1 LKIIGVLESN
11 VKIFDTDRLVK
22 FDVVP
27 FIILLV
33 IELELLIFC
42 DVILFVCKLP
52 LDIILLLIANDPEQL
67 ILLTL
72 VRFPLII

>member
-52 LDIILLLIANDPEQL
+52 LDIILPDI
-67 ILLTL
+67 
-72 VRFPLII
+72 V